1 MSISQMGVEKLDM
14 LTLEIPPF
22 ITETQLA
29 MALYHIK
36 VNSQSINDVQSEISN
51 GRINYFT
58 IGGTFPFTAE
68 GFNPLSGVAKKDRD
82 KVDMSKF
89 SFSFIKLM
97 QVCFCYYK
105 NNQQIIKDVGLLD
118 KLIGVEI
125 PLNASEAEIATK
137 SLLPSQLKQLE
148 PFMTCSP
155 TSDMSVTPSY
165 SCIISLVIRCYEEM

>member
-1 MSISQMGVEKLDM
+1 M

-36 VNSQSINDVQSEISN
+36 VNLESLYYSQSEISN

-58 IGGTFPFTAE
+58 IGGTFPFTAD
-68 GFNPLSGVAKKDRD
+68 GFNPLTGVAKKDRA

-89 SFSFIKLM
+89 SFSFIKLI
-97 QVCFCYYK
+97 QVFSLHL
-105 NNQQIIKDVGLLD
+105 NTQQIIKDVGLLD

-137 SLLPSQLKQLE
+137 PLLPSQLKQLE

-155 TSDMSVTPSY
+155 TSDMSVTLFFLSLMISSY
-165 SCIISLVIRCYEEM
+165 QML